1 MLRILSGMIDFSR
14 SPLLSALVV
23 AALATGCAGIRAPQT
38 SVEPDDGAASEM
50 REGQEGSPQRAA
62 GSVASLIGDGHYD
75 EARVL
80 LEERLARNPEDSQA
94 RSLLHQLTVD
104 AQALLGPPGSEHIVV
119 AGDSLSA
126 LADRYL
132 GDPQL
137 YVLLARYNGIKQPRS
152 LTVGQRIALPRQS
165 DAAQADDA
173 GRRAGVSESGPVP
186 ASAAEVRRA
195 IEEAL
200 DAGKLD
206 VAADRLAR
214 ARTAPASREWS
225 GWLVPLGQRLEALQW
240 QQRGVEAEA
249 RDEMVGREQ
258 ALAAF
263 ERALSIR
270 PDLEPAKTRR
280 VALRTALVEDYHRA
294 AVVHF
299 RNQRIDE
306 ALALWD
312 KALVLDPGFEPALGY
327 RARALEIKRRL
338 DRLEQDDSR

>member
-1 MLRILSGMIDFSR
+1 MIDLGKFIF
-14 SPLLSALVV
+14 LSALVA
-23 AALATGCAGIRAPQT
+23 AALATGCAGVRAPQT

-50 REGQEGSPQRAA
+50 REGQEESPQRADD
-62 GSVASLIGDGHYD
+62 SVASLIGDGRYD

-80 LEERLARNPEDSQA
+80 LEERLARNPKDSQA
-94 RSLLHQLTVD
+94 RSLLNQLTAD
-104 AQALLGPPGSEHIVV
+104 TQAVLGPPVSEHIVV

-137 YVLLARYNGIKQPRS
+137 YVLLARYNGIKQPRA
-152 LTVGQRIALPRQS
+152 LTVGQRIALPRQPE
-165 DAAQADDA
+165 AAKADGV

-214 ARTAPASREWS
+214 ARTAPVSREWS
-225 GWLVPLGQRLEALQW
+225 DWLAPLGQRLEALQW

-249 RDEMVGREQ
+249 RDDMAGREQ
-258 ALAAF
+258 ALAAY

-270 PDLEPAKTRR
+270 ADLEPTKTRR

-299 RNQRIDE
+299 RNQRIAE
-306 ALALWD
+306 SLALWD
-312 KALVLDPGFEPALGY
+312 KALALNPGFEPALGY

-338 DRLEQDDSR
+338 DRLEQDDPR